1 MRVGRRGTIGDAVL
15 AVLAERGPLELDELT
30 RLVAERGATRAK
42 RPQVSVRHAVERDAR
57 VVPLREG
64 AVEVGPAE
72 MVDGVEDLG
81 VRRLVALVERELTR
95 VGPAGR
101 DRLAPALPLTPLVL
115 QAMAEA
121 PGLLRR
127 ATAPLGELMA
137 GAGFETRYWLVGR
150 AGTDWREWDEIL
162 GGGEDLDDEDLDDE
176 DAVAEVARRLGVDE
190 RAVEGAAMVTA
201 LVELCGQSPEAVEEV
216 GGYPGMAGRLAQ
228 V

>member
-42 RPQVSVRHAVERDAR
+42 RPQVPVRHAVEDEVAIASLTVDPDLAPLEPLTTRGMPLASGGTLQRCPEGHLHGPPTWLEGLKAGDLVAVR
-57 VVPLREG
+57 LREG

-127 ATAPLGELMA
+127 
-137 GAGFETRYWLVGR
+137 
-150 AGTDWREWDEIL
+150 
-162 GGGEDLDDEDLDDE
+162 
-176 DAVAEVARRLGVDE
+176 
-190 RAVEGAAMVTA
+190 
-201 LVELCGQSPEAVEEV
+201 
-216 GGYPGMAGRLAQ
+216 
-228 V
+228 